1 MEIHGLVKTT
11 LLDYPQHVAATV
23 FTGGCNFRCPFCHNK
38 DLVLHP
44 NSVPLIHEDE
54 LFSFLKKR
62 HGVLDGVCITGGEP
76 SLQPD
81 LISFIRKIKELGF
94 LVKLDTNGYCPEVLH
109 QLLEEHLLD
118 YVAMDI
124 KNSPEKYTLTAG
136 LYHLDLDKINRS
148 IALLLACSIPYEFRT
163 TLVSELHTTED
174 MIKIGQWIKGASAYF
189 LQAYKESDS
198 VISKGFTPCT
208 YEQMK
213 SFIGLLQPDILH
225 IGIRGVDEC

>member
-11 LLDYPQHVAATV
+11 LLDYPQHVATTV

-44 NSVPLIHEDE
+44 TSVPLISEDSF
-54 LFSFLKKR
+54 FSFLKKR
-62 HGVLDGVCITGGEP
+62 QGILDGVCITGGEP
-76 SLQPD
+76 TLQPD
-81 LISFIRKIKELGF
+81 LVLFIRKIKDLGF
-94 LVKLDTNGYCPEVLH
+94 LVKLDTNGYCPEIL
-109 QLLEEHLLD
+109 QLLLEEHLLD

-124 KNSPEKYTLTAG
+124 KNSPEKYALTAG
-136 LYHLDLDKINRS
+136 LFNLNLDKINRS

-163 TLVSELHTTED
+163 TLVSELHTNED

-189 LQAYKESDS
+189 LQAYKESDT

-208 YEQMK
+208 YEQMRH
-213 SFIGLLQPDILH
+213 FIDLLRDDILRVEM
-225 IGIRGVDEC
+225 RGVDEC

>member
-76 SLQPD
+76 TLQPD

-124 KNSPEKYTLTAG
+124 KNSPEKYALTSG
-136 LYHLDLDKINRS
+136 IFNLNLDKINHS
-148 IALLLACSIPYEFRT
+148 IELLLACSIPYEFRT
-163 TLVSELHTTED
+163 TLVSELHTAED
-174 MIKIGQWIKGASAYF
+174 ITKIGQWIKGASAYF

-213 SFIGLLQPDILH
+213 SFIGLLQPDILRVEM
-225 IGIRGVDEC
+225 RGVDEC